1 MPTRYPIFIVDA
13 ASVLLQ
19 AYKKPVSKTIKNPA
33 VYTFCKTLIDLE
45 QKFNFA
51 HIAIIW
57 DGLSDAKAATVYKN
71 DKKLIMEYVDL
82 MRMEQILEKDI
93 SAFDVIFSMMKSFN
107 HQHHDIVIVTTN
119 KNMATLINDAT
130 KTFDP
135 FKKTLLDK
143 KPQST
148 AKESLEGNKHPN
160 PTTAARTKFADKN
173 WQLGLPFFEKYNY
186 KTLID
191 TLQVKPAQQHS
202 LLQLMSKSYKPG
214 FTLSII
220 TTKKELKALADEI
233 KKSKIVCINVQGTDI
248 DPMASACG
256 GISIALNDKEVYFIP
271 RQHNEEE
278 DSVLLSDVVASL
290 KPVFADKNIEKVM
303 HNAKY
308 NQIILEQ
315 NGMPLQGKIFDAT
328 IAASLIMH
336 NEKEDSLELLRD
348 FYIKN
353 AMLSY
358 QEMTSDEKASDEPV
372 SIKKELWNS
381 IADTHQTMALKNVL
395 AAELEKEQMTKLF
408 ETIEMPTNNVLAS
421 MEIAGISCD
430 AALLKKMNVRVTE
443 DIKKLEIEINAYSP
457 TPINIHSVPQVRKL
471 LFDTLKLPMQKKLHK
486 SETLE
491 QRRQASTDAESLIA
505 LSKLHPIADL
515 ILQYRELFKCKN
527 SYLDTLPQ
535 FINKTTHKIHA
546 YWEQSLEL
554 TDRISCSHP
563 NLQSIVTHDFGHKTF
578 VRSAFIAQENHT
590 FIAADYHDIALHVV
604 AHLSQDKALQ
614 SDLAKKDDMHTKT
627 ASHIFATTPG
637 NVTPEQL
644 SIAKKINT
652 SIAYGLTTYG
662 LASDQHISMQ
672 QAEFAIEMFFEQY
685 PGVQTW
691 MEKIVQDGQKTLYVT
706 TLFGKR
712 RFIPNLQSKNRVLL
726 DAAGRLAINAIV
738 QGSATEIM
746 KIAMIAIHENFAAKK
761 LEAAIVVNLHDQL
774 VLTCANSDLEK
785 AKKIVQESMVSAVA
799 WEQPLQVTIITGNNW
814 QDVTIV

>member
-13 ASVLLQ
+13 VSILLH
-19 AYKKPVSKTIKNPA
+19 AYKKPVSKTIEHPA

-51 HIAIIW
+51 HIVIVW
-57 DGLSDAKAATVYKN
+57 DGKSDAKSSTVYKN
-71 DKKLIMEYVDL
+71 DKKLIMEYVNS
-82 MRMEQILEKDI
+82 MRMEQVLEKDI
-93 SAFDVIFSMMKSFN
+93 TTFDVIFSMMKSFN
-107 HQHHDIVIVTTN
+107 HQRHDIVIVTTN
-119 KNMATLINDAT
+119 KEMVPLINDAT

-135 FKKTLLDK
+135 FKKALVDK
-143 KPQST
+143 KPKNMPEIS
-148 AKESLEGNKHPN
+148 SEGHRHPN
-160 PTTAARTKFADKN
+160 PTTAARTRFADKN

-186 KTLID
+186 KTLIN
-191 TLQVKPAQQHS
+191 LMQEKPAEQHS

-214 FTLSII
+214 FKLSII
-220 TTKKELKALADEI
+220 TTKKELKVLANEM
-233 KKSKIVCINVQGTDI
+233 KNSKIICINVQGTDLN
-248 DPMASACG
+248 PMASAFG
-256 GISIALNDKEVYFIP
+256 GIAIALNAQEVYFIP

-278 DSVLLSDVVASL
+278 DSILLSDVVASL
-290 KPVFADKNIEKVM
+290 QGVFADKNIEKVM

-315 NGMPLQGKIFDAT
+315 NGMPLQGKIFDAK

-336 NEKEDSLELLRD
+336 NDKEDSLALLKD
-348 FYIKN
+348 FYTKN

-358 QEMTSDEKASDEPV
+358 QEMTSHEKASDEPIA
-372 SIKKELWNS
+372 IKKELWDS

-395 AAELEKEQMTKLF
+395 AAELEKEQMMQLF

-421 MEIAGISCD
+421 MEIAGILCD

-443 DIKKLEIEINAYSP
+443 DIKKLEIEINAYST

-515 ILQYRELFKCKN
+515 ILRYRELFKCKN

-563 NLQSIVTHDFGHKTF
+563 NLQSIPTHDYGHKTF
-578 VRSAFIAQENHT
+578 IRSVFVAQENHT
-590 FIAADYHDIALHVV
+590 FIAADYNDITLHVV

-614 SDLAKKDDMHTKT
+614 SALEKKEDMHAQT
-627 ASHIFATTPG
+627 AAHIFETTPG
-637 NVTPEQL
+637 NVSPEQL
-644 SIAKKINT
+644 SIAKKINS
-652 SIAYGLTTYG
+652 SIAYGLTAYG
-662 LASDQHISMQ
+662 LASDQHISIK
-672 QAEFAIEMFFEQY
+672 QAEFAITMFFEQFRD
-685 PGVQTW
+685 VQIW
-691 MEKIVQDGQKTLYVT
+691 MDNVVQEAQKSLYVT

-712 RFIPNLQSKNRVLL
+712 RFIPNIKSKNRVLL
-726 DAAGRLAINAIV
+726 DAAGRFAINAIV

-746 KIAMIAIHENFAAKK
+746 KMAMISMHDKFASSK
-761 LEAAIVVNLHDQL
+761 LDAAIVVNLHDQL
-774 VLTCANSDLEK
+774 LLTVAQSDLAK
-785 AKKIVQESMVSAVA
+785 TKKIVEESMLSAVS
-799 WEQPLQVTIITGNNW
+799 WKQPLQVTIITGDTW
-814 QDVTIV
+814 QDVTVA